1 MFQDF
6 QACWNPIL
14 PSTAL
19 KAAPVASRLAGEKV
33 VLFRDAQGVA
43 RALIDRCPHR
53 GVELSIGSVKDG
65 QLICP
70 FHGWRFKGDG
80 ACTHVPY
87 NPEAKLERLGATAL
101 PSHEAGGLIWVY
113 TAPGVEAPELP
124 HIPEALSR
132 DDVSVFIHHEEWAC
146 HWTRAM
152 ENMLDYPHLPF
163 VHGGT
168 IGSDLKKR
176 LTDRTQME
184 QRIEPLP
191 HGFVSRTTIDG
202 QPDARLDWMRPNG
215 MTLYISDEGFFLR
228 MHVWCVPTSPNHTRM
243 VLAAVRGFGL
253 YNPFFM
259 LTDRFNLRILRED
272 KAVVE
277 SSFPVEVP
285 HPSEEP
291 SVASDKTTLRF
302 RQWYYSHLKGEGRA
316 AS

>member
-1 MFQDF
+1 
-6 QACWNPIL
+6 
-14 PSTAL
+14 
-19 KAAPVASRLAGEKV
+19 
-33 VLFRDAQGVA
+33 
-43 RALIDRCPHR
+43 
-53 GVELSIGSVKDG
+53 
-65 QLICP
+65 
-70 FHGWRFKGDG
+70 
-80 ACTHVPY
+80 
-87 NPEAKLERLGATAL
+87 
-101 PSHEAGGLIWVY
+101 
-113 TAPGVEAPELP
+113 
-124 HIPEALSR
+124 
-132 DDVSVFIHHEEWAC
+132 
-146 HWTRAM
+146 M

-168 IGSDLKKR
+168 IGRDLKKQ
-176 LTDRTQME
+176 LTDRSQME

-191 HGFVSRTTIDG
+191 HGFVSHTTIDG